1 MIFRTFIYLLAVNI
15 ILRAL
20 LRYTYIMKDSNL
32 LREIEPSLE
41 QAYDEHM
48 QSIASKQDG
57 LPDKRPFSP
66 MEQLARSANTGP
78 DPLEY
83 GVVLREDYNAHV
95 SVFAEKY
102 AIDIRAIM
110 GASFLVNL
118 LTEDNLPHYTSRIH
132 SKVHE
137 SPALSA
143 FANEW
148 TAEEDTHGVIMR
160 DYALLSGMI
169 GENELSAISQSSY
182 HQGRVQ
188 QLRTGTEIDPQD
200 LQVAFSYLTLQEHL
214 TKEAHKKEGWIL
226 PPTGRKIMNPVAG
239 DEQNHYEFY
248 RKASQASL
256 DVDPDGTLTAMNRV
270 YKEFSMPGRL
280 GIPNFDKLALIIGLS
295 GIFDL
300 ETIAQSMQTFA
311 KKLNIAN
318 ATPKTDE
325 GKDAKES
332 LLART
337 SNEAVSEQRILM
349 ESLRDQQPTSTYNG
363 LAPFVLG
370 KTVEYTY
377 KGHSNHKR
385 PTGIIP
391 IRTRQ

>member
-1 MIFRTFIYLLAVNI
+1 
-15 ILRAL
+15 
-20 LRYTYIMKDSNL
+20 MKDSDL
-32 LREIEPSLE
+32 LREIEPRLE
-41 QAYDEHM
+41 LAYNEHM

-57 LPDKRPFSP
+57 QPDKRPFSAV
-66 MEQLARSANTGP
+66 EQLARSANTEP

-83 GVVLREDYNAHV
+83 GPVFREDYNNHV
-95 SVFAEKY
+95 SVFAEEY
-102 AIDIRAIM
+102 GVDIQAII

-169 GENELSAISQSSY
+169 GESELSAIPQTTY

-188 QLRTGTEIDPQD
+188 QLRTGTEINPQD
-200 LQVAFSYLTLQEHL
+200 LQIAFTYLTLQELL

-256 DVDPDGTLTAMNRV
+256 EVDPDGTLIKMNHV

-280 GIPNFDKLALIIGLS
+280 GIPNFDRLALVIGLS

-300 ETIAQSMQTFA
+300 ETIAQSMQTVA
-311 KKLNIAN
+311 KKLDIASSI
-318 ATPKTDE
+318 PKTDE
-325 GKDAKES
+325 AKEAKES
-332 LLART
+332 LIATT
-337 SNEAVSEQRILM
+337 SDEAVSQQRNLM
-349 ESLRDQQPTSTYNG
+349 ESLRDQQQLSSING
-363 LAPFVLG
+363 LVPFIIG

-377 KGHSNHKR
+377 KGHSNHQK
-385 PTGIIP
+385 PTGIVP
-391 IRTRQ
+391 IRTHE